1 MNLLHKQKLYME
13 EIEDLINKK
22 TSSPPQSVVEFFKDV
37 ELDANR

>member
-13 EIEDLINKK
+13 EIEDLINKN
-22 TSSPPQSVVEFFKDV
+22 SSPPQSVVEFFKDV